1 MQMSAE
7 LNEMQ
12 RNALRRLDIERLN
25 DMQSA
30 AIEHCRGNSS
40 MVLLSPTGTGKTL
53 TASRIAEAKDLPV
66 LIIAPNALCKQWADE
81 LTNKGEDRITEKDW
95 EVVVCTSKTKN
106 TKKFK
111 DALEKLCEE

>member
-1 MQMSAE
+1 MAKKLWKHQQYS
-7 LNEMQ
+7 
-12 RNALRRLDIERLN
+12 LDKYKNKE
-25 DMQSA
+25 SF
-30 AIEHCRGNSS
+30 G
-40 MVLLSPTGTGKTL
+40 LLFPTGTGKTL

-81 LTNKGEDRITEKDW
+81 LTNKDEESRITEKDW
-95 EVVVCTSKTKN
+95 NVLVCTSKTKN